1 MVTCSIGWIRGVN
14 GIGGTVSKVSSCHG
28 AKTGAAGGEEGGV
41 TVSDRASEA
50 DGGEKSAVEKR

>member
-1 MVTCSIGWIRGVN
+1 MRGVS

-41 TVSDRASEA
+41 PASDGA
-50 DGGEKSAVEKR
+50 GEEDNGD